1 MRTNYSSG
9 AKWED
14 IVGYSRAVKIGNT
27 IEVTGTV
34 AVDENS
40 RLVGGNDAY
49 EQTKF
54 IIQKIEK
61 VLKQAGASLKD
72 VVRTRMFVTDISRW
86 QDYGRAHGEFFKD
99 IKPCTTMV
107 EVSKLISPEYLI
119 EIEATAIL
127 PTSPQW

>member
-1 MRTNYSSG
+1 MERTNYSSG

-14 IVGYSRAVKIGNT
+14 IVGYSRAVKVGNT

-40 RLVGGNDAY
+40 VLVGGNDAY

-54 IIQKIEK
+54 IIQKIEL
-61 VLKQAGASLKD
+61 VLQKAGASLND

-86 QDYGRAHGEFFKD
+86 EEYGRAHGEFFKD
-99 IKPCTTMV
+99 IRPCTSMI
-107 EVSKLISPEYLI
+107 EIKGLISPEFLI
-119 EIEATAIL
+119 EIEATAIIQ
-127 PTSPQW
+127 S

>member
-1 MRTNYSSG
+1 MQRTNYSSG

-34 AVDENS
+34 AVDDDSN
-40 RLVGGNDAY
+40 LVGGNDAY

-61 VLKQAGASLKD
+61 VLQRAGASLID
-72 VVRTRMFVTDISRW
+72 VVRIRMFVTDISRW
-86 QDYGRAHGEFFKD
+86 EEYGKAHREFFTN

-107 EVSKLISPEYLI
+107 EVNKLISSEYLI
-119 EIEATAIL
+119 EIEATAIIA
-127 PTSPQW
+127 S